1 MGKKRIIKTT
11 TEESTKEVDVLES
24 AMKKAETADSVKKIT
39 SQKGRVYINASYNNV
54 MVSATDDRGNVLAW
68 ASGGNL
74 QFKGPKKATPF
85 AAARVTEAVVQK
97 IRKSGINDF
106 EVFVKGVGGG
116 RESAIR
122 MLISQGI
129 NILSIKDTTPVPHGG
144 VKPPKPRRV

>member
-24 AMKKAETADSVKKIT
+24 AMKKAETSDSVKKVS
-39 SQKGRVYINASYNNV
+39 SQKGKFFINASYNNV
-54 MVSATDDRGNVLAW
+54 MVSAADDRGNILAW

-85 AAARVTEAVVQK
+85 AAARATEAVLQK
-97 IRKSGINDF
+97 IKKSGISDF
-106 EVFVKGVGGG
+106 DVFVKGVGSG

-122 MLISQGI
+122 MLISQGV

-144 VKPPKPRRV
+144 VKPPKARRV